1 MPAIALMEREEEAE
15 KEQEC
20 YHCAHCN
27 VTLSLWNLTRHEGS
41 KRHQNKTAR
50 KEIGHHCEACNASF
64 KSIQAL
70 KRHEQTMKHQ
80 HKVNPEGKLAAEKK
94 AANKAAVLTAMSR

>member
-1 MPAIALMEREEEAE
+1 MQGEEVHELAIDLVEREEEAE

-41 KRHQNKTAR
+41 KRHQNKTATITVKLVTR
-50 KEIGHHCEACNASF
+50 LLKAS
-64 KSIQAL
+64 K
-70 KRHEQTMKHQ
+70 
-80 HKVNPEGKLAAEKK
+80 P
-94 AANKAAVLTAMSR
+94 

>member
-1 MPAIALMEREEEAE
+1 MQGEEVYEPAIDLVEREEEAE

-41 KRHQNKTAR
+41 KRHQNKIEGKATRDEKETAR
-50 KEIGHHCEACNASF
+50 KAKETARKAGDKETARKNGD
-64 KSIQAL
+64 KE
-70 KRHEQTMKHQ
+70 KNR
-80 HKVNPEGKLAAEKK
+80 LAARDR
-94 AANKAAVLTAMSR
+94 TTTI